1 MAIVRPTTILR
12 LFLMLGAV
20 LFLAVI
26 VLVFSQV
33 RSHEGYFSPVY
44 SPDGNAVYFIH
55 RESQGLVTGLGWE
68 FFSPP
73 AHVFVWSDRF
83 SLRKLDTAS
92 GQIDILHR
100 WPPSPIENR
109 RLRTY
114 RGRAFTYPRTQ
125 LSWVEGAHLE
135 YKISLSIPVQP
146 GAEQHYVSRM
156 WNNVE
161 NRLVEEGDWTQ
172 GWTSTSGDDVSPLS
186 GDWELILAKGREIYP
201 CAVAAFNSREQT
213 VRVLLETDVYREIY
227 PNGVMPSDLAER
239 ARRPSIER
247 IQDLKDTHERLTRE
261 SLDAGMTEYEASLHV
276 SRRMR
281 DLGYYPK
288 PPQLIARRLS
298 PNEAERVRRDSDP
311 DTLFAIEE
319 MQFKVGLFTDI
330 EKATDS
336 PGEEFDKAGKYIIH
350 NDYTTSQELNAF
362 HATKRKTFYV
372 ERRDE
377 IYEMTITERE
387 EARRPLGP

>member
-1 MAIVRPTTILR
+1 MR
-12 LFLMLGAV
+12 LSS
-20 LFLAVI
+20 
-26 VLVFSQV
+26 LVFSQV

-135 YKISLSIPVQP
+135 YKIRLSIPVQP

-156 WNNVE
+156 WKTALSKRAIGPRVGP
-161 NRLVEEGDWTQ
+161 RPQ
-172 GWTSTSGDDVSPLS
+172 GMTY
-186 GDWELILAKGREIYP
+186 R
-201 CAVAAFNSREQT
+201 R
-213 VRVLLETDVYREIY
+213 YREIG
-227 PNGVMPSDLAER
+227 N
-239 ARRPSIER
+239 
-247 IQDLKDTHERLTRE
+247 
-261 SLDAGMTEYEASLHV
+261 
-276 SRRMR
+276 
-281 DLGYYPK
+281 
-288 PPQLIARRLS
+288 
-298 PNEAERVRRDSDP
+298 
-311 DTLFAIEE
+311 
-319 MQFKVGLFTDI
+319 
-330 EKATDS
+330 
-336 PGEEFDKAGKYIIH
+336 
-350 NDYTTSQELNAF
+350 
-362 HATKRKTFYV
+362 
-372 ERRDE
+372 
-377 IYEMTITERE
+377 
-387 EARRPLGP
+387 